1 MSLQLDDYERAFID
15 KKKEFSPDCEPLI
28 IDLLR
33 LFDNCIRKDL
43 SLVESATRN
52 GEVKKLVNFFSRS
65 KVYELFYELWDK
77 QLGNVIEKFTFGKRN
92 LLHIFLPI
100 FLQEIEGPLKMQF
113 LLINYLLELDQ
124 GRKFKWSEY
133 AYKTTKQRKIPKFIK
148 EIVNDGVT
156 LSSQYPEIRNMYS
169 GLIVDNKIHYINLIR
184 KCIAHSDYTI
194 EEQENDLMVTF
205 LSSEG
210 NLNWTFKQTCEI
222 MTMTFDLI
230 LILHVAIHLGIRR
243 KELKLQHS

>member
-1 MSLQLDDYERAFID
+1 MSLKLDAYERVFID

-28 IDLLR
+28 MDLLK
-33 LFDNCIRKDL
+33 LFDNCIRKNL
-43 SLVESATRN
+43 PLVKSATRN
-52 GEVKKLVNFFSRS
+52 GEVKKLVDFFSRS
-65 KVYELFYELWDK
+65 KVYDLFYGVWDK
-77 QLGNVIEKFTFGKRN
+77 QLGKIIEKFTFSKRN

-100 FLQEIEGPLKMQF
+100 FLQEIEGPLKKQF

-124 GRKFKWSEY
+124 GRKLKWSEY
-133 AYKTTKQRKIPKFIK
+133 AYKTTKPRKKPKFIK
-148 EIVNDGVT
+148 EIVNNGVT

-194 EEQENDLMVTF
+194 EGQENNLRVTF
-205 LSSEG
+205 PSSEG
-210 NLNWTFKQTCEI
+210 NLNLDFKQICTI

-243 KELKLQHS
+243 KELKLQHT

>member
-28 IDLLR
+28 MDLLR
-33 LFDNCIRKDL
+33 LFNNCIRKNL
-43 SLVESATRN
+43 PLVQSATIK
-52 GEVKKLVNFFSRS
+52 GEVKKLVDFFSRS
-65 KVYELFYELWDK
+65 KIYDLFYGLWDK
-77 QLGNVIEKFTFGKRN
+77 QLGKVIEKFRFNKRN

-100 FLQEIEGPLKMQF
+100 FLQEIEGPLKKQF

-124 GRKFKWSEY
+124 GRKLKWPEY
-133 AYKTTKQRKIPKFIK
+133 AYKTTKPRKKPKFIK
-148 EIVNDGVT
+148 GIVDNGVK

-184 KCIAHSDYTI
+184 RCIAHSDYTI
-194 EEQENDLMVTF
+194 EGQENDLMLTF
-205 LSSEG
+205 PSSGG
-210 NLNWTFKQTCEI
+210 NLNLTFEQTRTL

-243 KELKLQHS
+243 KELQLHQI